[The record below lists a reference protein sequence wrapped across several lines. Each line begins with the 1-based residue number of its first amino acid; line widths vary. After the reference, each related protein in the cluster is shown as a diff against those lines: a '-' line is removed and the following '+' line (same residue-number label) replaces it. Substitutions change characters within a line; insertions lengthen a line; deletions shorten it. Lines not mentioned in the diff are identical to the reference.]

1 MWLLPTKSFKSY
13 FTTWRL
19 CSPTPFLLLRF
30 WPFASLMYVISLS
43 LSLSSSCIV
52 QIFPQYTLK
61 FHKYFNNASAATH
74 TIIPKNTGFLSM
86 YYLIG
91 QYLLLYMTMLSSTIN
106 CWLDDHILLKCPWT
120 SSSIHLIL
128 WSISYVGL
136 VQSMLLCNA
145 FATYK
150 QLVIFSNLS
159 LVIIWDIIGQ
169 CKRRFSVD
177 QYRHVEGNFF
187 TSINRQIEKYAL
199 NSPKSSGIHSN
210 PLVFAHLCCPQL
222 PMHIY

>member
-1 MWLLPTKSFKSY
+1 MSYFLVTVLANIECNTYFRFTLNVSVAMMLLSNKSKNNGIDMKKLSMVMMWLLPTKSFKSY

-106 CWLDDHILLKCPWT
+106 C
-120 SSSIHLIL
+120 
-128 WSISYVGL
+128 
-136 VQSMLLCNA
+136 
-145 FATYK
+145 
-150 QLVIFSNLS
+150 
-159 LVIIWDIIGQ
+159 
-169 CKRRFSVD
+169 
-177 QYRHVEGNFF
+177 
-187 TSINRQIEKYAL
+187 
-199 NSPKSSGIHSN
+199 
-210 PLVFAHLCCPQL
+210 
-222 PMHIY
+222 